1 MNTIRTAPVARVDKS
16 SQTGISDH
24 TSSSHTIPT
33 DSKRVDIRAYEQT
46 RSDIELQPVKLRF
59 ISRTFHGI
67 IDYAAALALIVAPF
81 ILHLGNNSPA
91 AIWLSVATG
100 IVVLLVSILTR

>member
-1 MNTIRTAPVARVDKS
+1 MRHATPAGVTAVNKS
-16 SQTGISDH
+16 SQAAISDR
-24 TSSSHTIPT
+24 TSSSHAMPT
-33 DSKRVDIRAYEQT
+33 HGKRVDIRANEQS
-46 RSDIELQPVKLRF
+46 RSDIELQTVKLRF

-67 IDYAAALALIVAPF
+67 IDYAAAVALIIAPF

-100 IVVLLVSILTR
+100 